1 LLLLPKLYMPFVVQC
16 ICGEGRGKR
25 RKRKEE
31 AKGK

>member
-1 LLLLPKLYMPFVVQC
+1 MSFVVQC

-31 AKGK
+31 AKRMVQIVK